1 MYDKVT
7 KNDIRKMQEEIDYRI
22 VTVRPKV
29 IADVKEARSFGDLS
43 ENFEYQAAKKAQR
56 RNESRIRYL
65 KKMIDTAHTI
75 DQDTAAGVIGVDDF
89 VTIYYPDDHEEE
101 TIKIVTTV
109 RANSEK
115 GRISIEA
122 PLGKALLGH
131 KENDTVSVQVNDTV
145 SYDIIIRKIERREDD
160 GTDEML
166 KY

>member
-7 KNDIRKMQEEIDYRI
+7 KNDLQKMKEEIDYRI
-22 VTVRPKV
+22 STVRPKA

-43 ENFEYQAAKKAQR
+43 ENFEYQSAKKVQR

-65 KKMIDTAHTI
+65 KKMVETANVI
-75 DQDTAAGVIGVDDF
+75 ENEAADDEIGVDDF
-89 VTIYYPDDHEEE
+89 VTIFYPEDQEEE

-109 RANSEK
+109 RANSEN
-115 GRISIEA
+115 GRISVES

-131 KENDTVSVQVNDTV
+131 KESETVTVQVNENV
-145 SYDIIIRKIERREDD
+145 SYPVQIKKVEHRADD